1 MAGEIILQGILQH
14 ELNNN
19 YIVRLSAIGMVLH
32 LLILSRKTMCITRAS
47 SVSIITLR
55 NEKKQGSFDILHDIS
70 ENFTLVQLM
79 ESVCN
84 VNNAVSIVG
93 YGIFDSNHQTEFS
106 LTLYSINIIFS
117 T

>member
-32 LLILSRKTMCITRAS
+32 LLILSQKTMCITRVS
-47 SVSIITLR
+47 SVSIIKLR

-70 ENFTLVQLM
+70 ENVTLVQLM
-79 ESVCN
+79 DSVGN
-84 VNNAVSIVG
+84 ENNEASIVR
-93 YGIFDSNHQTEFS
+93 YWVF
-106 LTLYSINIIFS
+106 
-117 T
+117 